1 MEWNCFPISMI
12 VGDDGHLWQCSSA
25 HIGGGAGH
33 DIVTCQEKSRLST
46 IEPRCNSDDD
56 DDLSSDSRCLSA
68 LFPELT

>member
-1 MEWNCFPISMI
+1 MI